1 MQTLCYNALHLMK
14 NSFDFAE
21 IGLETRDKRVY
32 EALLAQP
39 QSSLRHIAS
48 TTGINRGSVY
58 ESIKQLVA
66 IGLVGSIQAGKQQRY
81 IAQDPSTI
89 IELLKERQRQAQNA
103 ETEATQYIRALAK
116 QQPEATETPSFAIY
130 YEGDEGVAAILRDVL
145 KTMRDAPTKHYYAIS
160 SKQIRHYIYANFP
173 NFTRQR
179 IRDGVEVSV
188 IAIGEGG
195 GQDALS
201 NRRWLRMDDGDG
213 ANSYT
218 IIYAN
223 KTAFISMTEQNILS
237 GIVIDDP
244 GVTNVQ
250 KEEFTRLWD
259 TLVPSS

>member
-1 MQTLCYNALHLMK
+1 MGSTFN
-14 NSFDFAE
+14 FAE

-32 EALLAQP
+32 EALLERP
-39 QSSLRHIAS
+39 QSSLRHIAA

-66 IGLVGSIQAGKQQRY
+66 AGLVGSIQSGKQQRY

-103 ETEATQYIRALAK
+103 EALAARYVEELAR
-116 QQPEATETPSFAIY
+116 QQPEQALEAPSFAIY

-145 KTMRDAPTKHYYAIS
+145 KTMRTAKDKHYYVIS

-179 IRDGVEVSV
+179 IKEGAEVSV

-195 GQDALS
+195 EQDPLS
-201 NRRWLRMDDGDG
+201 NRRWLAMPTESN
-213 ANSYT
+213 ANCYT
-218 IIYAN
+218 IIYAD
-223 KTAFISMTEQNILS
+223 KTAFISINEQNVLS
-237 GIVIDDP
+237 GIVVEND
-244 GVTNVQ
+244 GVANLQ
-250 KEEFTRLWD
+250 KAQFDRLWA
-259 TLVPSS
+259 TLG

>member
-1 MQTLCYNALHLMK
+1 MNPTFN
-14 NSFDFAE
+14 FAE

-32 EALLAQP
+32 EALLERP
-39 QSSLRHIAS
+39 QSSLRHIAA

-66 IGLVGSIQAGKQQRY
+66 AGLVGSIQSGKQQRY

-103 ETEATQYIRALAK
+103 EALATRYVDDLAK
-116 QQPEATETPSFAIY
+116 QQTEEQLETPSFAIY

-145 KTMRDAPTKHYYAIS
+145 KTMRTAKHKHYYVVS

-179 IRDGVEVSV
+179 IKEGAEVSV

-195 GQDALS
+195 EQDPLS
-201 NRRWLRMDDGDG
+201 NRRWLAMSTDKN
-213 ANSYT
+213 ANCYT
-218 IIYAN
+218 LIYAD
-223 KTAFISMTEQNILS
+223 KTAFISINEQNVLS
-237 GIVIDDP
+237 GIVIENE
-244 GVTNVQ
+244 GVANLQ
-250 KEEFTRLWD
+250 KEQFDRLWA
-259 TLVPSS
+259 TLG